1 MTRIRVNTANFYD
14 IVIENNFDTLLS
26 ELAKVITS
34 QKLLIVTDSN
44 VFPLYLNEVKTLL
57 SEKYSVDM
65 IVLQAG
71 EQSKNLDGFMSVINA
86 MEKAKLT
93 RNDTIIALG
102 GGVVG
107 DITGFAAATYLRGI
121 NFVQIPTT
129 LLADIDSSIGGKTG
143 INLNSGKNLLG
154 AFYQPK
160 LVFVNLQ
167 TLKTLNELDWKNG
180 IGEAIK
186 YAVLNGGEIFE
197 ILRGGLE
204 ESNLENLIEL
214 CIKAKRDIVE
224 KDTLELGQRRLL
236 NLGHTFG
243 HAIEKLS
250 FYKVPHGIAVAKGLI
265 LALKASKC
273 LGLDQEDIDKV
284 NKLCA
289 KYEIDTSVDYTLEE
303 MAEIIKSD
311 KKMDK
316 LDVVNFVFVEKI
328 GSCVVKKISIGELV
342 KRCK

>member
-1 MTRIRVNTANFYD
+1 MTRIRVNTASFYD
-14 IVIENNFDTLLS
+14 IVIGNNFDEIIT
-26 ELAKVITS
+26 ELAKVVCS

-44 VFPLYLNEVKTLL
+44 VFPLYLSKVSSLL
-57 SEKYSVDM
+57 SEKYIVDT

-71 EQSKNLDGFMSVINA
+71 EQSKNLDGFMAVINA

-160 LVFVNLQ
+160 LVYINLE
-167 TLKTLNELDWKNG
+167 TLKTLTEIDWKNG

-186 YAVLNGGEIFE
+186 YAVLEGGEIFE
-197 ILRGGLE
+197 ILSSGLDRN
-204 ESNLENLIEL
+204 NLENFIEL

-224 KDTLELGQRRLL
+224 KDTLEIGQRRLL

-250 FYKVPHGIAVAKGLI
+250 FYQVPHGIAVAKGLI
-265 LALKASKC
+265 LALQASKGF
-273 LGLDQEDIDKV
+273 GLDQEVITKV
-284 NKLCA
+284 NKLCQ
-289 KYEIDTSVDYTLEE
+289 KYEINTSIDYTLEE
-303 MAEIIKSD
+303 MAEVIKCD

-316 LDVVNFVFVEKI
+316 LDVVSFVFVEKI